1 MSAHEQPPPVYD
13 EDGDALMMREH
24 EELADRILLMPDALP
39 SKVPDAKQRIRIL
52 WGQHLLE
59 DLLAGRYRSLVCAVN
74 PEDNSRG
81 IIAQLAALLPTS
93 QWDERSIT
101 ANAKQFAGAGA
112 TTGAQER
119 AKVLK
124 FDMDVVEVL
133 AILRPAQRNLTVDDL
148 GNAFRI
154 VAEMIDRKPGRTPTA
169 SVSFLGA
176 RANML
181 VGADGKEPSFETVLR
196 TMYQS
201 GYSGDVYPSPQMWH
215 LAKIGL
221 FPRYPFPDTL
231 DQLRRGGF

>member
-1 MSAHEQPPPVYD
+1 MSPHEQPPPVYD
-13 EDGDALMMREH
+13 ADGDALMMREH

-39 SKVPDAKQRIRIL
+39 SKVPDNQRRIRIL

-101 ANAKQFAGAGA
+101 ANAKQFAGTSPG
-112 TTGAQER
+112 GVER
-119 AKVLK
+119 VKVLK

-133 AILRPAQRNLTVDDL
+133 AVLRPAQRNLTTDDL
-148 GNAFRI
+148 ANAFRI
-154 VAEMIDRKPGRTPTA
+154 VSEMIDRKPGRLPSA
-169 SVSFLGA
+169 SVSFLAHGRTCWSGRTEKS
-176 RANML
+176 RAS
-181 VGADGKEPSFETVLR
+181 KPSCA
-196 TMYQS
+196 MHQG

-215 LAKIGL
+215 LEKIGL
-221 FPRYPFPDTL
+221 FPRYPFPETL